1 MKITAFHANNYLSF
15 RDFHLNDIDKNLNII
30 VGPNGAGKS
39 NVLYAIEQVV
49 ESASDDVLIEE
60 FRLNCNF
67 NDVDDFAE
75 IALDVEFND
84 EKEQALLAHYICY
97 SLFSQSG
104 LQNLLASG
112 TNLTNQLNRD
122 RLRIF
127 VDYMEKQVLGS
138 PSLSGIYSGTICVR
152 LSNALHPSFSVYYR
166 FQLHGKE
173 FFWYLHGSYSN
184 VIGINRFKNRS
195 ESWSQEE
202 IWNAWI
208 KSLGEDTTMTL
219 KQWLTNE
226 LDEIPQIAFD
236 FTSIISQGDTSSLY
250 SLGGMNN
257 HMGSDPEIPSY
268 MYLRK
273 SLGDIN
279 ESTSPI
285 QSASVFRHIFRDT
298 VFKTANIHVEPRK
311 KFDYT
316 EWDNPSS
323 SLLDGSGL
331 ALHLFRLK
339 NGSKSEREEFR
350 RICNSFSKLTNG
362 RKLDVQLKNVVEYTD
377 SLTTVRNPLTRIRL
391 KPIQKSIT
399 TVRTRES
406 KATLHLEIITLD
418 QHEREF
424 PISRS
429 GAGIFEL
436 AFLCAV
442 LSVSKSHIILLDEP
456 GVHVHPSIQRQLAML
471 FEQAGA
477 QIFVATHSP
486 YLISSKTLKNTRRI
500 YMNAGCSKVSSAFRP
515 SDNPNYRLKSEQA
528 FERNTNRA
536 NALFSDLAI
545 LVDGESE
552 YHALPIWF
560 TKYLEKKKNGI
571 EESLSNGGMVFEDFN
586 ISLLHVDGKKNN
598 SSYLRFVTAFDVRWM
613 LLCDGDSLGDT
624 DSIVGQLEQFKI
636 DIEDGM
642 SFCETKKELW
652 TENVFVLG
660 HSEQDN
666 FESIEEV
673 KPFLDRAKERFRKS
687 KARQAQWIAEQ
698 TECPEVL
705 IDFFD
710 RVIQL
715 TSPSP

>member
-1 MKITAFHANNYLSF
+1 MKITGFHANNYLSF
-15 RDFHLNDIDKNLNII
+15 RDFHLEDIDQNLNIL

-39 NVLYAIEQVV
+39 NVLYAIEQVA
-49 ESASDDVLIEE
+49 ESASDEVSIEE

-84 EKEQALLAHYICY
+84 ENEQSLLAHYICY

-112 TNLTNQLNRD
+112 TNLANQLNRD
-122 RLRIF
+122 KLRIF

-138 PSLSGIYSGTICVR
+138 PSLLGVYAGKICVK

-166 FQLHGKE
+166 FQSHGQE

-195 ESWSQEE
+195 ESWSQQE
-202 IWNAWI
+202 IWNAWM
-208 KSLGEDTTMTL
+208 KSMGEDTTMAL

-226 LDEIPQIAFD
+226 RDEIPQIAFD

-257 HMGSDPEIPSY
+257 HMGSDPELPSY

-298 VFKTANIHVEPRK
+298 VIKTANIHVEPRK

-350 RICNSFSKLTNG
+350 RICNGFSKLTNG

-377 SLTTVRNPLTRIRL
+377 SLTTFRNPLPRIRL
-391 KPIQKSIT
+391 KPIQKST
-399 TVRTRES
+399 STVPTRES

-456 GVHVHPSIQRQLAML
+456 GVHVHPRIQRQLAML

-500 YMNAGCSKVSSAFRP
+500 HMDAGCSKVSSAFRP

-571 EESLSNGGMVFEDFN
+571 EESLSYGGMVFEDFN

-598 SSYLRFVTAFDVRWM
+598 PSYLRFVTAFDVRWM
-613 LLCDGDSLGDT
+613 LLCDGDSLGANDN
-624 DSIVGQLEQFKI
+624 IVRQLKEFEI

-652 TENVFVLG
+652 NKNVFVLG
-660 HSEQDN
+660 HSELDN

-673 KPFLDRAKERFRKS
+673 KPFLDQAKEKFGNS

-698 TECPEVL
+698 TGCPEVL
-705 IDFFD
+705 IDIFD

-715 TSPSP
+715 LPNV